1 MSNSRGIFQGN
12 VAGSSS
18 RILEMLT
25 SSKAVTASYAISAEK
40 LSTDSVGGLGEPVY
54 FRDGKPVADVKTREV
69 VDWVVNNSGSLL
81 LSGSIST
88 GDASYLVSGSYRL
101 RIDPV
106 AGEFVFET
114 MDKSIQEL
122 IDEGYAYTTVT
133 ESVTYITLR
142 TDCPYSQEEI
152 RDFNDILSNK
162 VQIDGAIAN
171 TLRWSE
177 ALPAGWSAVE
187 VAKAYTD
194 SEAFS
199 DIQPKPNLF
208 WGIDM
213 GDVDE
218 ISLKFAGG
226 ASWYIIE
233 EGLFNPRGYES
244 SRTATPKTVNVTI
257 DGDYSSILQTFF
269 TRMYGTHVL
278 NFSYGTI
285 DCHDVAGLFEY
296 CVNLEEINTSG
307 TWHLNGIRNITNMFN
322 SCNALKEIPLG
333 CSTLPRD
340 HEYNTITCRRDQWR
354 GMSSYEQTFYNCH
367 ELERIL
373 PTLDWIANTTDD
385 MKNNTFTGCVKLHDV
400 RIKNLNNCDWD
411 FTSNSCYLPFL
422 DIDSVNYLLQNVAS
436 NVSVVWGIRNGKTI
450 EGFVEGGD
458 KATDRISTLYWTDN
472 NETAYT
478 VTDTGIPVTVTDV
491 GGFTI
496 TLNAERQSEI
506 DPSLI
511 AEVESKGWTV
521 EFKSVA

>member
-54 FRDGKPVADVKTREV
+54 FRDGKPVADVKTGEV

-88 GDASYLVSGSYRL
+88 GDASYIVSGSYRL

-133 ESVTYITLR
+133 GSVTYITLR

-177 ALPAGWSAVE
+177 ALPTGWSAVE

-218 ISLKFAGG
+218 ISLKFAG
-226 ASWYIIE
+226 ASWYIVN
-233 EGLFNPRGYES
+233 EGLFNPRGYGS

-257 DGDYSSILQTFF
+257 DGDYSSDIL
-269 TRMYGTHVL
+269 Y
-278 NFSYGTI
+278 
-285 DCHDVAGLFEY
+285 
-296 CVNLEEINTSG
+296 
-307 TWHLNGIRNITNMFN
+307 
-322 SCNALKEIPLG
+322 
-333 CSTLPRD
+333 
-340 HEYNTITCRRDQWR
+340 
-354 GMSSYEQTFYNCH
+354 
-367 ELERIL
+367 
-373 PTLDWIANTTDD
+373 
-385 MKNNTFTGCVKLHDV
+385 
-400 RIKNLNNCDWD
+400 
-411 FTSNSCYLPFL
+411 
-422 DIDSVNYLLQNVAS
+422 QNVW
-436 NVSVVWGIRNGKTI
+436 NTC
-450 EGFVEGGD
+450 
-458 KATDRISTLYWTDN
+458 T
-472 NETAYT
+472 
-478 VTDTGIPVTVTDV
+478 
-491 GGFTI
+491 
-496 TLNAERQSEI
+496 
-506 DPSLI
+506 
-511 AEVESKGWTV
+511 
-521 EFKSVA
+521 